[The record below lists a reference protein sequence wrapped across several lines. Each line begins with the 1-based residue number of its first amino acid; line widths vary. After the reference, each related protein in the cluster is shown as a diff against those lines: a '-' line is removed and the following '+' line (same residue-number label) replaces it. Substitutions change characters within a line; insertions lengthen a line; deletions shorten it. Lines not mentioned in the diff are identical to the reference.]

1 MYKNRKI
8 EFASHF
14 VCKAENK
21 LLLGRYALF
30 VQLFLLVD
38 DCHVTA
44 EGISKDTSSREVAG
58 SKPIAYSG
66 HSA

>member
-8 EFASHF
+8 EFTSHF

-21 LLLGRYALF
+21 LLLGRFTLF
-30 VQLFLLVD
+30 VQLFLLAD
-38 DCHVTA
+38 DCHVIA
-44 EGISKDTSSREVAG
+44 EGISKDTANREVAG

-66 HSA
+66 HSV